1 MRKLEKWCNFTRKNK
16 NCFLTACGRA
26 QNRQNEA
33 RNDPFSRLTCHLAA
47 LIIMMLGRRSFL
59 MCCPLKIWTSM
70 AFSDNGLLYCIFY
83 LFVKSHSLPFFG
95 GGAFTLTNDG
105 KKEKRFIYWT
115 ECLVKSNWYINWVTV
130 GHFLEKLLRFRFY
143 SHIVCM
149 YEYLRTFCTNNFRQ
163 NIFPCYFVCLLT
175 CTSISRQKSLVF
187 FVWWNE
193 FDCVFIY
200 RLRSA
205 LVNGSEKIGSVSWI
219 PSVRG
224 LIRTWWSS
232 TYVSET
238 CEKIERWLLKLQG
251 AEIFWRASRG
261 LASTFSRIRNFYRRV
276 SVIDGFSIIFLLCI

>member
-149 YEYLRTFCTNNFRQ
+149 YVEYVRPFCTNNFRQ
-163 NIFPCYFVCLLT
+163 NIFPCYFVCLL
-175 CTSISRQKSLVF
+175 
-187 FVWWNE
+187 
-193 FDCVFIY
+193 
-200 RLRSA
+200 A
-205 LVNGSEKIGSVSWI
+205 
-219 PSVRG
+219 
-224 LIRTWWSS
+224 
-232 TYVSET
+232 
-238 CEKIERWLLKLQG
+238 
-251 AEIFWRASRG
+251 
-261 LASTFSRIRNFYRRV
+261 RRFH
-276 SVIDGFSIIFLLCI
+276 DKNH

>member
-1 MRKLEKWCNFTRKNK
+1 
-16 NCFLTACGRA
+16 
-26 QNRQNEA
+26 
-33 RNDPFSRLTCHLAA
+33 
-47 LIIMMLGRRSFL
+47 MMLGRRSFL

-115 ECLVKSNWYINWVTV
+115 ECLLKSNWYINWVTV
-130 GHFLEKLLRFRFY
+130 GHFLVKLLRFRFY

-149 YEYLRTFCTNNFRQ
+149 YDYTSNMSILYKQFSSKHFPILR
-163 NIFPCYFVCLLT
+163 LLT
-175 CTSISRQKSLVF
+175 CTSISRQKSLSLFRLMKWV
-187 FVWWNE
+187 
-193 FDCVFIY
+193 CVFIY
-200 RLRSA
+200 RLRST

-276 SVIDGFSIIFLLCI
+276 SVIDGFSIIFLHLIPTFI

>member
-1 MRKLEKWCNFTRKNK
+1 MLYISNSIACRWENWKNGAISREKNK

-105 KKEKRFIYWT
+105 KKEKRFIYLT

-149 YEYLRTFCTNNFRQ
+149 YEYVHFVQTIFVKT
-163 NIFPCYFVCLLT
+163 IFPMLLRLPT
-175 CTSISRQKSLVF
+175 CTSISRQKSLSLF
-187 FVWWNE
+187 RLMKWVWLCFYLQITEYSGQRQWKNWVSFLNSKCTWTYSDVME
-193 FDCVFIY
+193 
-200 RLRSA
+200 L
-205 LVNGSEKIGSVSWI
+205 SECFGDMWKNWKM
-219 PSVRG
+219 
-224 LIRTWWSS
+224 T
-232 TYVSET
+232 T
-238 CEKIERWLLKLQG
+238 
-251 AEIFWRASRG
+251 
-261 LASTFSRIRNFYRRV
+261 
-276 SVIDGFSIIFLLCI
+276 

>member
-149 YEYLRTFCTNNFRQ
+149 YEYVHFVQTIFVKTFSHA
-163 NIFPCYFVCLLT
+163 
-175 CTSISRQKSLVF
+175 TSFAYLHVDFTTKIIKSF
-187 FVWWNE
+187 FVWWNK

-200 RLRSA
+200 RLRST

>member
-115 ECLVKSNWYINWVTV
+115 ECLVKRNWYINWVTV

-149 YEYLRTFCTNNFRQ
+149 YVEYVHFVQT
-163 NIFPCYFVCLLT
+163 IFV
-175 CTSISRQKSLVF
+175 K
-187 FVWWNE
+187 
-193 FDCVFIY
+193 
-200 RLRSA
+200 
-205 LVNGSEKIGSVSWI
+205 
-219 PSVRG
+219 
-224 LIRTWWSS
+224 
-232 TYVSET
+232 
-238 CEKIERWLLKLQG
+238 
-251 AEIFWRASRG
+251 
-261 LASTFSRIRNFYRRV
+261 TFSHATSFAYLHVDFTTKIISLFCLMKWVWLCFYLQITECSGQRQWKNWV
-276 SVIDGFSIIFLLCI
+276 SFLNSKCTWTYLDVMELSECFGDMWKNWKMTT